1 MKRPEADASC
11 YVPMNLSNILL
22 FRAGR
27 EFALTIQ
34 AQAIAAQQIYTEPT
48 ALD

>member
-1 MKRPEADASC
+1 VTMH
-11 YVPMNLSNILL
+11 LSNILL

-27 EFALTIQ
+27 EFVLTIQ